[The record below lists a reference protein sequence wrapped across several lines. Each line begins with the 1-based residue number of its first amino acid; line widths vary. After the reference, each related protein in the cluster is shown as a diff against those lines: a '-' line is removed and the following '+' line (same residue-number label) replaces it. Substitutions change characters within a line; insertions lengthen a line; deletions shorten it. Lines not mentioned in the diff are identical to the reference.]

1 MDGYTRV
8 KSGMGAS
15 GCVRRF
21 EGREQHNITYTI
33 EITLKGYWAIH
44 SYTTRQ
50 GVNEKGCLGRERG
63 RTYFSGRVFFF
74 CGGGRK
80 GEKMPFGSGGRHNKK
95 KETSNRDGGVGI
107 WSGVSGQFLWC
118 FFLLSCAVRALHLS
132 CFFVF
137 FLFCFPGGSF
147 LLLFIPHTV
156 EQANKVKQRQSV
168 SQFLH
173 S

>member
-50 GVNEKGCLGRERG
+50 GVNEKGCLGRERA
-63 RTYFSGRVFFF
+63 RRYFLR
-74 CGGGRK
+74 GG
-80 GEKMPFGSGGRHNKK
+80 
-95 KETSNRDGGVGI
+95 
-107 WSGVSGQFLWC
+107 
-118 FFLLSCAVRALHLS
+118 FFLLLSFFYVGVRGRRRRWKGGKGRKERLH
-132 CFFVF
+132 
-137 FLFCFPGGSF
+137 
-147 LLLFIPHTV
+147 
-156 EQANKVKQRQSV
+156 
-168 SQFLH
+168 
-173 S
+173 